1 MEFLS
6 RVEDE
11 LRCPRCRQLYVDAVF
26 LPCTHSVCLQCAV
39 NLTTPNHSG
48 FQLLLSNHQTMVG
61 SVNDH
66 HSAVFSVPTL
76 SSTTGDDSFVAD
88 DHLAIIAGFQHP
100 AAVSIPAVTP
110 SSTTDHIN
118 GEIDRAS
125 VGSETDSGVI
135 CTSGGGGSGG
145 GGTSASIS
153 SASPCNG
160 SGGSVATSRPNS
172 YVGNEVNGTGMVV
185 VDGGACGI
193 GTPSVGNLSSVSSQ
207 DSASTQSIGLAVSG
221 NGGRGLVE
229 INCPLCRRAVAAA
242 EDATPAALL
251 AVLPRNRSLEAI
263 VDRYRETRH
272 LSILCQRCQDDQT
285 TVGGGRPATSEVAT
299 LVCEQCVAF
308 YCDRCY
314 EKRHGGGGGGDKP
327 SSIGDQ
333 HTVMQPVAKGK
344 TWLAAVS
351 RGRTL
356 SCADHADE
364 TLSMFCVTCRTAVCC
379 LCVCGDSGGE
389 HAKHQTRPLG
399 TMAKSHK
406 ASDFRLD
413 GISRMRRI

>member
-1 MEFLS
+1 M
-6 RVEDE
+6 
-11 LRCPRCRQLYVDAVF
+11 
-26 LPCTHSVCLQCAV
+26 
-39 NLTTPNHSG
+39 
-48 FQLLLSNHQTMVG
+48 LSNHQTVVG
-61 SVNDH
+61 SVAQP
-66 HSAVFSVPTL
+66 HSAVYCVPT
-76 SSTTGDDSFVAD
+76 SSSTGDDSFVSD
-88 DHLAIIAGFQHP
+88 DHLAIISGFQHP

-110 SSTTDHIN
+110 SSTTDPIH
-118 GEIDRAS
+118 GEVDRAS

-135 CTSGGGGSGG
+135 CTSGGG
-145 GGTSASIS
+145 TSASIS

-160 SGGSVATSRPNS
+160 GGSTVAASRPSS
-172 YVGNEVNGTGMVV
+172 YVGNESNGVGLVV

-207 DSASTQSIGLAVSG
+207 DSASTQSIGFAVSG

-242 EDATPAALL
+242 EESSPAALL

-263 VDRYRETRH
+263 VDRYRETRR
-272 LSILCQRCQDDQT
+272 LPIQCQRCQDDQT
-285 TVGGGRPATSEVAT
+285 TVSGGRPAAAAAAAEVAT

-314 EKRHGGGGGGDKP
+314 EKHHGGVDVVGGGEKP
-327 SSIGDQ
+327 SSVGDQ
-333 HTVMQPVAKGK
+333 HTAMQPVAKGK

-356 SCADHADE
+356 SCTDHTDE

-379 LCVCGDSGGE
+379 LCICGDSGGE
-389 HAKHQTRPLG
+389 HCKHQTRPLG
-399 TMAKSHK
+399 TMAKTHK
-406 ASDFRLD
+406 ASHYTP
-413 GISRMRRI
+413 RRIQ